1 MVNKRDSNDPR
12 QLSLFGELPNSSNP
26 SIATFPE
33 FDQALNNLIKL
44 SDLGAFIETNIQ
56 GFEKGYTLNLSESI
70 IPKDFLKLP
79 KNYSP
84 ITVQLFSHDL
94 RNELKKLTYE
104 IKAFFTPRNSFK
116 TPFGYF
122 LFRSDFNNWKD
133 FLSMKKEE
141 INEFLNKELSGGA
154 YGKCFL
160 EHFTRGYE
168 FIESLS
174 DITAPW
180 EFKKK
185 LLLKDIQDCRKKMRI
200 NNTTLSTLKYTELDF
215 PFSLLVFKTMHIP
228 MVLHQYQSQLQ
239 IHSRFKTIHL
249 EYLIDRDI
257 NTIEDIR
264 KLADK
269 MRSAKRQQRVARN
282 RGAP

>member
-94 RNELKKLTYE
+94 RNDLKKLTYE
-104 IKAFFTPRNSFK
+104 IKAFFSPRNSFK

-154 YGKCFL
+154 YGKYFL

-264 KLADK
+264 KLAD
-269 MRSAKRQQRVARN
+269 SL
-282 RGAP
+282 

>member
-12 QLSLFGELPNSSNP
+12 QLSLFGELPSSSDP

-44 SDLGAFIETNIQ
+44 SDLGAFIEINIQ

-70 IPKDFLKLP
+70 IPKDFLKIP

-122 LFRSDFNNWKD
+122 LFRSDFSNWKL
-133 FLSMKKEE
+133 FLSSKKDQ
-141 INEFLNKELSGGA
+141 INEFLNKELSGGV
-154 YGKCFL
+154 YGKYFL

-180 EFKKK
+180 EFRKK
-185 LLLKDIQDCRKKMRI
+185 LLLKDIQESRKQMRL
-200 NNTTLSTLKYTELDF
+200 NNTTLSSLKHTELDF
-215 PFSLLVFKTMHIP
+215 PFSLMVFKTMHIP

-264 KLADK
+264 KLAD
-269 MRSAKRQQRVARN
+269 SL
-282 RGAP
+282 

>member
-1 MVNKRDSNDPR
+1 M
-12 QLSLFGELPNSSNP
+12 
-26 SIATFPE
+26 
-33 FDQALNNLIKL
+33 
-44 SDLGAFIETNIQ
+44 SDLGAFIEINIQ

-70 IPKDFLKLP
+70 IPKDFLKIP
-79 KNYSP
+79 SNYSP

-104 IKAFFTPRNSFK
+104 IKAFFSPRNSFK

-122 LFRSDFNNWKD
+122 LFRSDFNNWKN
-133 FLSMKKEE
+133 FLSLKKDE
-141 INEFLNKELSGGA
+141 INEFLNEELSGGT
-154 YGKCFL
+154 YGKYFL

-180 EFKKK
+180 EFRKK
-185 LLLKDIQDCRKKMRI
+185 LLLKDIQESRKLMRE
-200 NNTTLSTLKYTELDF
+200 NSTTLSSLKHTELDF
-215 PFSLLVFKTMHIP
+215 PFSLMVFKTMHIP

-257 NTIEDIR
+257 NTIDDIR
-264 KLADK
+264 KLAD
-269 MRSAKRQQRVARN
+269 SL
-282 RGAP
+282 